1 VEAKVNM
8 MKVWQ
13 GYKLSSLSNAP
24 TVNSNI
30 IPLYGTPNPKVMIEL
45 ERYLQAETE
54 SKLN

>member
-45 ERYLQAETE
+45 ERYLQAEAE